1 MTAHSN
7 VSPIIR
13 GQVNNIVSDTKEI
26 IETHKAEN
34 PIRIIQIIIKKT
46 TKESTTQ
53 RKQC

>member
-1 MTAHSN
+1 MTDRSN

-34 PIRIIQIIIKKT
+34 PIRIIKIIIKKT
-46 TKESTTQ
+46 TTESTTQ